1 MYSIN
6 SQFRTR
12 DIARFAR
19 SVNNKQTS
27 GATFRDAVKNDNGS
41 WSIGGLRHNDGK
53 GTLSLK
59 K

>member
-1 MYSIN
+1 MYSLTA
-6 SQFRTR
+6 QFRTR

-19 SVNNKQTS
+19 SVNNKQIN
-27 GATFRDAVKNDNGS
+27 GATFRDAVKNSNGS